1 MKLIKYAIFA
11 LAMLFGLSIPA
22 FANHITTATVIPA
35 CGGYQIAI
43 NAALLTPGTQY
54 TFVWAVD
61 GYSTPQTGTVTFTAS
76 ADTYAYVASP
86 TITPPAA
93 GALSFTGTATLV
105 GQNTVNI
112 SFAPPTLNCPVPTPS
127 PELYLQNNTDPWT
140 VTEVL
145 FTSPSAP
152 SFWFNVNIA
161 AFTGMIPL
169 GTVPN
174 ESPCLRT
181 VTLIATKAGKQVSA
195 TASKQMNIC
204 WQNEIVVS
212 HGAGASPLVIIFKP

>member
-1 MKLIKYAIFA
+1 MLRRIFLSLAA
-11 LAMLFGLSIPA
+11 LFLMGIPA
-22 FANHITTATVIPA
+22 FANHITTATAVPS
-35 CGGYQIAI
+35 CGGYQITI

-54 TFVWAVD
+54 TFVWTVD
-61 GYSTPQTGTVTFTAS
+61 GYSTPQTGTVTFTAPAS
-76 ADTYAYVASP
+76 TYTYTASP

-93 GALSFTGTATLV
+93 GPLSFTGTATLI

-112 SFAPPTLNCPVPTPS
+112 SFTPTTISCPVPTPS

-145 FTSPSAP
+145 FTAAGAP
-152 SFWFNVNIA
+152 SFWFNVNIS
-161 AFTGMIPL
+161 AFTGMVPL
-169 GTVPN
+169 GTIPN

-204 WQNEIVVS
+204 WQNKIVVS